1 MIRAL
6 FTASTGMQAQQLN
19 LDNIAHNLANV
30 NTTGFKRSR
39 VDFQD
44 LLYQTLRSAGARV
57 AAGAEV
63 PSGLQVGHGSR
74 AVATQKIFIQGNFQ
88 QTENPLDLVIE
99 GTGFFQVLLP
109 DGTQAYSRAGAFK
122 LDGQGRIVTSDGF
135 TLQPVITIPPDA
147 GNISIGT
154 DGTVSVVPAGAQT
167 PQQAG
172 QIQLARFSNPGG
184 LNAVGRNLFLP
195 TSASGNPVVGQPGS
209 DGLGS
214 LSQGFLEM
222 SNVSVVEEMV
232 NLIAAQRAFEVNAK
246 AVQTADEMLN
256 QANNMRR

>member
-19 LDNIAHNLANV
+19 LDTIAHNLANV

-44 LLYQTLRSAGARV
+44 LLYQTLRPAGTRMAS
-57 AAGAEV
+57 GAEV

-74 AVATQKIFIQGNFQ
+74 AVATHKVFMQGNFQ

-99 GTGFFQVLLP
+99 GSGFFQVQLP
-109 DGTQAYSRAGAFK
+109 DGGQAYTRAGAFK
-122 LDGQGRIVTSDGF
+122 LDSQGRIVTSDGF
-135 TLQPVITIPPDA
+135 ALQPAITIPPDA
-147 GNISIGT
+147 TSISIGS
-154 DGTVSVVPAGAQT
+154 DGTVSAIAASQT

-184 LNAVGRNLFLP
+184 LSAMGRNLFLV
-195 TSASGNPVVGQPGS
+195 TSASGNPVVGQPGNE
-209 DGLGS
+209 GFGS
-214 LSQGFLEM
+214 VSQGFLEM

-232 NLIAAQRAFEVNAK
+232 NLVAAQRAFEINAK

>member
-19 LDNIAHNLANV
+19 LDTISHNLANV

-44 LLYQTLRSAGARV
+44 LLYQTLRSAGTRV
-57 AAGAEV
+57 ANGAEV

-74 AVATQKIFIQGNFQ
+74 AVATQKIFMQGNFQ
-88 QTENPLDLVIE
+88 QTENPLDVVIE
-99 GTGFFQVLLP
+99 GAGFFQVLLP

-122 LDGQGRIVTSDGF
+122 LDGQGRVVTSDGF
-135 TLQPVITIPPDA
+135 VLQPSISIPPDA
-147 GNISIGT
+147 ANISIGT
-154 DGTVSVVPAGAQT
+154 DGTVSVVSGNSSSPTEVGK
-167 PQQAG
+167 
-172 QIQLARFSNPGG
+172 IQLARFSNAGG
-184 LNAVGRNLFLP
+184 LNAIGRNLYLP
-195 TSASGNPVVGQPGS
+195 TAASGNAVVGQPAS
-209 DGLGS
+209 EGLGA

>member
-19 LDNIAHNLANV
+19 LDTIAHNLANV

-44 LLYQTLRSAGARV
+44 LLYQTLRSAGTQV
-57 AAGAEV
+57 ASGAEV

-74 AVATQKIFIQGNFQ
+74 PVATQKIFMQGNFS
-88 QTENPLDLVIE
+88 QTGNPLDLTIE
-99 GTGFFQVLLP
+99 GTGFFLVLLP
-109 DGTQAYSRAGAFK
+109 DGAQAYTRAGAFK

-135 TLQPVITIPPDA
+135 PLQPGLSIPPDA
-147 GNISIGT
+147 ESISVGS
-154 DGTVSVVPAGAQT
+154 DGSISVTIPGSKD
-167 PQQAG
+167 PQKLG
-172 QIQLARFSNPGG
+172 QIQLARFTNPGG
-184 LNAVGRNLFLP
+184 LNAIGRNLFL
-195 TSASGNPVVGQPGS
+195 TTAASGNAIVGQPASEGFGS
-209 DGLGS
+209 VGQGL
-214 LSQGFLEM
+214 LEM

-232 NLIAAQRAFEVNAK
+232 NLITAQRAFEVNAK

>member
-6 FTASTGMQAQQLN
+6 FSAATGMQAQQLN
-19 LDNIAHNLANV
+19 LDTIANNLANV
-30 NTTGFKRSR
+30 NTSGFKRSR

-44 LLYQTLRSAGARV
+44 LLYQTLRAAGTQV

-74 AVATQKIFIQGNFQ
+74 PVATQKIFMQGNFN
-88 QTENPLDLVIE
+88 QTGNPLDLVIE
-99 GTGFFQVLLP
+99 GAGFFQVLLP
-109 DGTQAYSRAGAFK
+109 DGAQAYTRAGTFK

-135 TLQPVITIPPDA
+135 ALQPGLSIPPDSE
-147 GNISIGT
+147 SITFGS
-154 DGTVSVVPAGAQT
+154 DGTLSVITPGSQSAQKV
-167 PQQAG
+167 G
-172 QIQLARFSNPGG
+172 QIQLARFTNPGG
-184 LNAVGRNLFLP
+184 LNAMGRNLFLP
-195 TSASGNPVVGQPGS
+195 TSASGNAIVGQPASEGFGS
-209 DGLGS
+209 VGQGL
-214 LSQGFLEM
+214 LEM

-232 NLIAAQRAFEVNAK
+232 NMITAQRAFEVNAK